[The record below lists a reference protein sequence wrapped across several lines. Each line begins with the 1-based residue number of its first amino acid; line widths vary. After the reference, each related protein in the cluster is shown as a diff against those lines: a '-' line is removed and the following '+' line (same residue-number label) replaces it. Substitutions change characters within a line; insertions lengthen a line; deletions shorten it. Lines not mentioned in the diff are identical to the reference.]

1 VTHTPETFD
10 AALAAWQ
17 QWQESPWGRLRYTL
31 AKANLD
37 RHLEPASDIL
47 DLAGADGGDA
57 IRLARQ
63 GHRVTIVD
71 FAPAMLAAATKRAE
85 AAGVE
90 VTCVEADATDLPDD
104 IGVYDVVV
112 CHNLLQYQADPTV
125 ALQAAVNA
133 LRPKGFLSVMAINRH
148 STPLTAAI
156 RQNDLTAA
164 YAALST
170 NEAQTDTF
178 GTTITLHTADEVA
191 AILDGLGCPVRAH
204 YGIRSVCD
212 YITDDERKH
221 DPAFYADLE
230 RLELALTDRPP
241 YMHTARIFQLVAQS
255 LG

>member
-1 VTHTPETFD
+1 VTHTPETFE
-10 AALAAWQ
+10 AALTAWQ

-37 RHLEPASDIL
+37 RHLEPGSDIL

-85 AAGVE
+85 DAGVT
-90 VTCVEADATDLPDD
+90 VKCVQADANDLPAD
-104 IGVYDVVV
+104 IGDYDVVL
-112 CHNLLQYQADPTV
+112 CHNLLPYQADPAN
-125 ALQAAVNA
+125 ALQAAVNS
-133 LRPKGFLSVMAINRH
+133 LRPNGFLSVMAVNRH
-148 STPLTAAI
+148 AIPLTAAI

-170 NEAQTDTF
+170 KEAQTGIF
-178 GTTITLHTADEVA
+178 GTTIILHTADEIA
-191 AILDGLGCPVRAH
+191 AILDRLGCPVRAH

-241 YMHTARIFQLVAQS
+241 YMHTARIFQLVARS